1 MDLLQQGSTSNL
13 WPLSVW
19 YAHIIGTR
27 DGDRIQICLC
37 ALQLF
42 LRTFQTIISYHIT
55 PQLLKRKGV
64 SDLNNFVE
72 SWWQFFKL
80 RQQHDHLAAPH
91 RAVPRKG
98 GKSSEEEGWWQQMS
112 GIGRSLEVHSS
123 HYFLMQHHTYRHT
136 SREKL
141 HTSETAFFSRLIR
154 LFSLVFVCAHRSS
167 HITIIYS
174 NTNEQILY
182 QNDNSMTACLP
193 KGLTNRFLS
202 WSQNK
207 LRIQPFNSEF
217 LFYLSCRCN
226 ISA

>member
-1 MDLLQQGSTSNL
+1 MGIGFKFVFVHCNCFWGLSKQSFHIIS
-13 WPLSVW
+13 PLSSSSVK
-19 YAHIIGTR
+19 G
-27 DGDRIQICLC
+27 
-37 ALQLF
+37 F
-42 LRTFQTIISYHIT
+42 LIWTI
-55 PQLLKRKGV
+55 LLKVGGN
-64 SDLNNFVE
+64 SSSF
-72 SWWQFFKL
+72 
-80 RQQHDHLAAPH
+80 DHLAASH

-193 KGLTNRFLS
+193 KGRTNRFLS